1 MSAGW
6 LVPGHLA
13 PGRLTRGAPAAELPG
28 RECLVAG
35 RFSGSWAA
43 GSCMSGHGWVPDAQ
57 GRSARAASAWGR
69 RSALAQG
76 VVEYTPCGVVR
87 CSPCETVRPTLPCGV
102 VCHRLP
108 RTVARSCRAGLPKHS
123 SCRPFVQ
130 PCCVESFVSVVARG
144 IPSATQGTGQHL
156 LRGVLAVLG
165 RQCSSGQSAQLLS
178 CGAVCSRIAQ
188 RT

>member
-1 MSAGW
+1 MNICVLPPSSCSRQWVPLDPPRELSVSMLAGW
-6 LVPGHLA
+6 LVQDHLTQGHLTWC
-13 PGRLTRGAPAAELPG
+13 PRLRNSWE

-35 RFSGSWAA
+35 AWRVSRTLGGGEPCKRA
-43 GSCMSGHGWVPDAQ
+43 WVGCWMCKAVQ
-57 GRSARAASAWGR
+57 HV
-69 RSALAQG
+69 L
-76 VVEYTPCGVVR
+76 C
-87 CSPCETVRPTLPCGV
+87 LCGV

-130 PCCVESFVSVVARG
+130 PCCVGSFVSVVARG
-144 IPSATQGTGQHL
+144 IPPATQGTGQHL

-178 CGAVCSRIAQ
+178 CGAVCSRITQ

>member
-1 MSAGW
+1 MGFLDSPRGLPVSMSAGW

-13 PGRLTRGAPAAELPG
+13 PGCLTRGAPAAELPG

-35 RFSGSWAA
+35 AWRFSRTLGGGEPCKRA
-43 GSCMSGHGWVPDAQ
+43 WVGCWMCKAVQ
-57 GRSARAASAWGR
+57 HV
-69 RSALAQG
+69 L
-76 VVEYTPCGVVR
+76 C
-87 CSPCETVRPTLPCGV
+87 LCGV

-130 PCCVESFVSVVARG
+130 PCCVGSFVSVVARG
-144 IPSATQGTGQHL
+144 IPPATQGTGQHL

-178 CGAVCSRIAQ
+178 CGAVCSRITQ

>member
-1 MSAGW
+1 MGPPGSSPRTLGEHVGWVAGSRP
-6 LVPGHLA
+6 LDSGAPHMVP
-13 PGRLTRGAPAAELPG
+13 PAAEQLGTRVSRAWHLAGFSRIPG
-28 RECLVAG
+28 GEEPCKRAWVGCWMCKAVQHVLCL
-35 RFSGSWAA
+35 
-43 GSCMSGHGWVPDAQ
+43 
-57 GRSARAASAWGR
+57 
-69 RSALAQG
+69 
-76 VVEYTPCGVVR
+76 
-87 CSPCETVRPTLPCGV
+87 CGV

-130 PCCVESFVSVVARG
+130 PCCVGSFVSVVARG
-144 IPSATQGTGQHL
+144 IPPATQGTGQHL

-178 CGAVCSRIAQ
+178 CGAVCSRITQ